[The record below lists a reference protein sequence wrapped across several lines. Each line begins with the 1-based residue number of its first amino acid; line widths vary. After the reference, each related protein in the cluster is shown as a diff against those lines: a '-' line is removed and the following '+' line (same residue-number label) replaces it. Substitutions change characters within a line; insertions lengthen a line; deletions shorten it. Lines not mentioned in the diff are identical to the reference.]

1 MGGMISPPDK
11 ISIANFL
18 DQVTKFLNEAENSD
32 TDGSLDI
39 ETAYGGSL
47 IIEQGSEP
55 NILFGLYTGEETDDM
70 DIEFSIIRN
79 SAADYEIELDYPE
92 LNSEERTGIISLL
105 ETILSEVSD
114 LEINP
119 LDSVIEDVWVSIF
132 ITYILKGFLKD
143 ENLLVRKW
151 IIKVGENPS

>member
-1 MGGMISPPDK
+1 MGGMISPQDK

-18 DQVTKFLNEAENSD
+18 DQVSKFLSEAEKLD
-32 TDGSLDI
+32 TDGRLDI

-55 NILFGLYTGEETDDM
+55 NILFGLYTGEETDGM

-79 SAADYEIELDYPE
+79 SATDYEIELDYPE
-92 LNSEERTGIISLL
+92 LNSEERTGITSLL
-105 ETILSEVSD
+105 QTILSEVSD

-119 LDSVIEDVWVSIF
+119 LDSVIEDV
-132 ITYILKGFLKD
+132 
-143 ENLLVRKW
+143 
-151 IIKVGENPS
+151 

>member
-1 MGGMISPPDK
+1 
-11 ISIANFL
+11 
-18 DQVTKFLNEAENSD
+18 
-32 TDGSLDI
+32 
-39 ETAYGGSL
+39 
-47 IIEQGSEP
+47 
-55 NILFGLYTGEETDDM
+55 M

-119 LDSVIEDVWVSIF
+119 LDSVIEDV
-132 ITYILKGFLKD
+132 
-143 ENLLVRKW
+143 
-151 IIKVGENPS
+151 